1 MRRVRPTVHSMISIS
16 TKEMKICART
26 WPKIAVNTPPLIRR
40 KSLTTCEGNWL
51 RKKPAMRSLS

>member
-1 MRRVRPTVHSMISIS
+1 MITRPAMMISIS